1 MRQGLHVHDHARG
14 EGVNMTGDWARVHRI
29 VRQVAHR
36 VTAHDYP
43 SWREDVEQELLA
55 RAAEVGPDAFLKMR
69 IRWEAINVI
78 REWFGRIG
86 SHKLQGSDYTF
97 DLQEAMSVPAQAIR
111 HEGFIAWHRLREA
124 WANLTPNQ
132 RTGIYCVL
140 TDTTPTEAA
149 EETGANMQCID
160 SARRSALARIDAP
173 GAYAKKAR
181 DYRDATTKAREALRA
196 RRARMKAQGIKRDRS
211 KG

>member
-1 MRQGLHVHDHARG
+1 MNL
-14 EGVNMTGDWARVHRI
+14 TGDWARVASI
-29 VRQVAHR
+29 VRQVARR
-36 VTAHDYP
+36 VTALDYP

-55 RAAEVGPDAFLKMR
+55 RAAEVGPEAFLKMR

-78 REWFGRIG
+78 RGWFGRIG
-86 SHKLQGSDYTF
+86 SHKLEGHDTTF
-97 DLQEAMSVPAQAIR
+97 ELEEAMSVPAYEIR

-124 WANLTPNQ
+124 WPNLTPNQ

-173 GAYAKKAR
+173 GAYTKKAR

-196 RRARMKAQGIKRDRS
+196 RRARMKAMGIKRDRS
-211 KG
+211 NG